1 MNLQRWLG
9 AAFLFLVFVVVTTD
23 SFARSQNMQAK
34 LTPYQQS
41 LQRCLGGQLE
51 GLKLNTHSQLY
62 EVIVKKYP
70 LISSETLYREVV
82 YRLNDEDRKLKFENS
97 QLGLYSVDPEGAVRL
112 LSTENFLQTPATDQ
126 PRQKR
131 LSPEARMDQLLFRAS
146 IKSDYRKT
154 KEQRLQG
161 LVLNV
166 SWSGKNLK
174 NLQVE
179 FSESKKV
186 LSCSQSG
193 STDICICK
201 D

>member
-1 MNLQRWLG
+1 LLII
-9 AAFLFLVFVVVTTD
+9 ATD
-23 SFARSQNMQAK
+23 LSARSQNKQAK
-34 LTPYQQS
+34 PTPYQQS
-41 LQRCLGGQLE
+41 LQRCLGGQLD

-70 LISSETLYREVV
+70 LISSETLYREVI

-112 LSTENFLQTPATDQ
+112 LSTESFLQTPGSDQ
-126 PRQKR
+126 LRQKR
-131 LSPEARMDQLLFRAS
+131 LSPEARIDQLLFRAS
-146 IKSDYRKT
+146 IKSDYRKM

-166 SWSGKNLK
+166 SWSGRILK

-179 FSESKKV
+179 FPESKKI